1 MKFVKKQGLIP
12 HKNCN
17 LKKYIYFYFLFSVN
31 NAGIFFIE
39 KDKNGNFVKKQ
50 SQDGFELIMGTNYLG
65 HFYLTHQM
73 LDLLKNG
80 GTLEDPSR

>member
-1 MKFVKKQGLIP
+1 MMQSNIFIT
-12 HKNCN
+12 
-17 LKKYIYFYFLFSVN
+17 VN
-31 NAGIFFIE
+31 NAGTFFME
-39 KDKNGNFVKKQ
+39 RDKYGNYVKKQ

-80 GTLEDPSR
+80 GTLEEPSRYVHM